1 MCSYADSYKEVQQ
14 INERADSKL
23 FLEIV
28 TCKYL
33 CQCVEVFGV
42 IPENASEFLT
52 SGSFAFHFIQGHNGF
67 TLYFYPILAFWQ
79 PKSSVQKQYLMYI
92 IVS

>member
-14 INERADSKL
+14 INKRADSKL

-42 IPENASEFLT
+42 ITENASEIFNKWIIFFPLYTRAKWFYFIFL
-52 SGSFAFHFIQGHNGF
+52 SYLGF
-67 TLYFYPILAFWQ
+67 LAT
-79 PKSSVQKQYLMYI
+79 
-92 IVS
+92 